1 MSKKAAAS
9 SPRKR
14 TSKTPADVQSPDRKR
29 VKTEG
34 QEQKAEAPFAMIE
47 TLSEDQGWVLS
58 SNYQYAFFR
67 MKGFQRKKKKF
78 RIKGW
83 LTLKDFKQWDLSK
96 PYCTASVKVSPEVA
110 RAFGRVNEQIEGRLR
125 ELKATSAS
133 FGTPFF
139 RSSECV
145 FKSPLVGDML
155 NTSFNRDTLRAV
167 DYDVEC
173 DLSIPGRPYYVRG
186 IEIGGAGVLTFV
198 FILIFRLYA

>member
-1 MSKKAAAS
+1 
-9 SPRKR
+9 
-14 TSKTPADVQSPDRKR
+14 
-29 VKTEG
+29 
-34 QEQKAEAPFAMIE
+34 
-47 TLSEDQGWVLS
+47 
-58 SNYQYAFFR
+58 

-110 RAFGRVNEQIEGRLR
+110 RAFGRVNDQIEGRLR

-139 RSSECV
+139 QSSEFV

-155 NTSFNRDTLRAV
+155 NTRFNRDTLRAV
-167 DYDVEC
+167 EYDGEG
-173 DLSIPGRPYYVRG
+173 DLSIPGRLVPYG
-186 IEIGGAGVLTFV
+186 T
-198 FILIFRLYA
+198 LIQLPS